1 MNEYLVLVVEDDKP
15 IRNLIT
21 TTLKMNDYR
30 FITAVRGNEAI
41 MLSASHKPDIIILDL
56 GLPDIDGVEVIEHIR
71 TWSDVPIIIVS
82 ARSEDRDKITALDKG
97 ADDYLT
103 KPFSVD
109 ELLARLR
116 VIQRRLMKSENISVT
131 EFVNGRL
138 RIDYGISADILGCVI
153 EKASGVKYSRFL
165 KENIFEPLGMNDTG
179 FFVPAEKLSRFTA
192 LYKYENDKL
201 VRDYENYLGLTDYTA
216 PPSFESGG
224 AGLVSTIADYAK
236 FANMLCNRGKFGD
249 VQLISSESFDYMTAP
264 KLGAVQQS
272 DLWERLN
279 GYNYACLMRIM
290 TDESSAEIKTSNG
303 EFGWDGWTGTY
314 FCANPENG
322 IVCLCFTQIAG
333 AGTTWQAQKIDKIVY
348 DELVR

>member
-82 ARSEDRDKITALDKG
+82 ARSEERDKITALDKG

-138 RIDYGISADILGCVI
+138 RIDYASGCVHLDDEELHLTPI
-153 EKASGVKYSRFL
+153 EYKLLCLLAKNVGKVLTHKYIIQSVWGTPADNSEASLRVFMATLRK
-165 KENIFEPLGMNDTG
+165 
-179 FFVPAEKLSRFTA
+179 KLSDSNQA
-192 LYKYENDKL
+192 LIQTHIGIGYRMMKL
-201 VRDYENYLGLTDYTA
+201 
-216 PPSFESGG
+216 
-224 AGLVSTIADYAK
+224 
-236 FANMLCNRGKFGD
+236 
-249 VQLISSESFDYMTAP
+249 
-264 KLGAVQQS
+264 
-272 DLWERLN
+272 
-279 GYNYACLMRIM
+279 
-290 TDESSAEIKTSNG
+290 
-303 EFGWDGWTGTY
+303 
-314 FCANPENG
+314 
-322 IVCLCFTQIAG
+322 
-333 AGTTWQAQKIDKIVY
+333 
-348 DELVR
+348 